1 MVGVIDPASELRLAK
16 TVYRVSRGY
25 AFLKSVDTFRFEGLR
40 HFGDKVVILIYPN
53 SSSGVLEKKIARVME
68 TFCSS
73 LFQFREQDQTQEELK
88 RGAREYDEVMNLL
101 QLNEREMGALL

>member
-1 MVGVIDPASELRLAK
+1 
-16 TVYRVSRGY
+16 
-25 AFLKSVDTFRFEGLR
+25 
-40 HFGDKVVILIYPN
+40 
-53 SSSGVLEKKIARVME
+53 ME